1 MRLEF
6 GAKEWFVSVVSMLVL
21 TDLVILLDIPFLRQ
35 ILGFIILTLLPGLL
49 IIQILKLNKL
59 EVTEKV
65 VLSVGLSISFLMFF
79 GLFINSLSLIIGYKT
94 PLATIPLLISFNIAF
109 VALAIIGYKINEDVP
124 YSIPDLNLTVSEKVF
139 LIIPI
144 FFPALSIFGMHVM
157 NTTNNNIVL
166 MLLIFLI
173 SSYVAF
179 VCFFNQKFPERLYP
193 VVIFL
198 ISISLLL
205 LLSLRSNHI
214 IGVDTHIEYY
224 FFQTT
229 LNRLHWS
236 VFGHST
242 LDACLSISLLPTIYK
257 SILNINSE
265 FLFKIL
271 YSMIYSISPLV
282 IYILSKK
289 YIGEF
294 YAFLASCFFM
304 FQSVFLWTEYNAR
317 TSLAALFFALA
328 MLILFDGKMDIP
340 KKRLLFIIFMA
351 SCMVSH
357 YSTTYVFFFI
367 MFGAFIGLKALSKKY
382 AFKKIMSSTIV
393 ILFFIMIFL
402 WYSQVTETAF
412 NAGVGFV
419 EDTLDNLNKFFVEEM
434 RAESAQSLLRGDV
447 EQGIPYKLKFLFT
460 WLTFIFIAIGVFALI
475 RRYREMSFPE
485 LNFRKLDF
493 LRHKFE
499 VTYFMLAV
507 ICSGLS
513 VVIITLPYISVGYGM
528 ERVYSIVITI
538 LSVFFV
544 IGGIVLSRH
553 LKVQAYLII
562 LLVLIPYFLC
572 VTGVTY
578 NIFGVPRSILLN
590 SEGEQFEELYVHDQE
605 SFCAKWLKVHSQDK
619 TGVYTDFYGR
629 FGLIS
634 QAGFLPN
641 SINRYNL
648 AHHEKIDGYIY
659 LRYYNVVNAKLV
671 GRDESSGIFTSYNLT
686 EYDDVFVERNN
697 IYNNSGSEVY
707 I

>member
-6 GAKEWFVSVVSMLVL
+6 GAKEWFMSVVSMLVL

-35 ILGFIILTLLPGLL
+35 ILGFLFITLLPGLL
-49 IIQILKLNKL
+49 IVQVLKINKL

-65 VLSVGLSISFLMFF
+65 VLLVGLSISFLMFF

-109 VALAIIGYKINEDVP
+109 VALAIIEYKINEDVL
-124 YSIPDLNLTVSEKVF
+124 YSIPDLNLTVSEKLF

-144 FFPALSIFGMHVM
+144 FFPVLSIFGMHMM
-157 NTTNNNIVL
+157 NTTNNNIIL

-173 SSYVAF
+173 SSYVTF

-214 IGVDTHIEYY
+214 IGVDTHMEYY

-271 YSMIYSISPLV
+271 YSMMYSISPLI
-282 IYILSKK
+282 IYILSNK

-317 TSLAALFFALA
+317 TNLAVLFFAFS
-328 MLILFDGKMDIP
+328 MLVLFSNKIDMP

-351 SCMVSH
+351 SCIVSH
-357 YSTTYVFFFI
+357 YSTTYIFFFI
-367 MFGAFIGLKALSKKY
+367 MFVAFIGLKTLSKKY
-382 AFKKIMSSTIV
+382 AFKKIISSRIV

-402 WYSQVTETAF
+402 WYSQETETAF
-412 NAGVGFV
+412 NAGVRFV
-419 EDTLDNLNKFFVEEM
+419 EDTFDNLNMFFIKEM
-434 RAESAQSLLRGDV
+434 RSEPAQSLLGGDV
-447 EQGIPYKLKFLFT
+447 EQGIPEKLKFLFT
-460 WLTFIFIAIGVFALI
+460 WLTFIFISIGVFTLI
-475 RRYREMSFPE
+475 RRYREMSFQE

-493 LRHKFE
+493 LRNKFE
-499 VTYFMLAV
+499 VIYFMLV
-507 ICSGLS
+507 VVCSGLS
-513 VVIITLPYISVGYGM
+513 VIIISLPHVSVGYGM
-528 ERVYSIVITI
+528 ERAYSIVITI

-544 IGGIVLSRH
+544 IGGIVLSKH
-553 LKVQAYLII
+553 LKVQPYLII

-578 NIFGVPRSILLN
+578 NIFGVPHSILLN
-590 SEGEQFEELYVHDQE
+590 SEGEQFDELYVHDQE

-619 TGVYTDFYGR
+619 TGVYTDFHGR
-629 FGLIS
+629 FGLLS
-634 QAGFLPN
+634 QAGFSPN
-641 SINRYNL
+641 SVNWYNL
-648 AHHEKIDGYIY
+648 VHHEKIDGYIY
-659 LRYYNVVNAKLV
+659 LRYYNVVNTKLV
-671 GRDESSGIFTSYNLT
+671 GCNKSSVIFTSYNLT
-686 EYDDVFVERNN
+686 EYDDVFVEKNN
-697 IYNNSGSEVY
+697 IYNNGGSEVH

>member
-6 GAKEWFVSVVSMLVL
+6 GAKEWFMSVVSMLVL

-35 ILGFIILTLLPGLL
+35 ILGFLFITLLPGLL
-49 IIQILKLNKL
+49 IVQVLKINKL

-65 VLSVGLSISFLMFF
+65 VLLVGLSISFLMFF

-109 VALAIIGYKINEDVP
+109 VALAIIEYKINEDVL
-124 YSIPDLNLTVSEKVF
+124 YSIPDLNLTVSEKLF

-144 FFPALSIFGMHVM
+144 FFPVLSIFGMHMM
-157 NTTNNNIVL
+157 NTTNNNIIL

-173 SSYVAF
+173 SSYVTF

-214 IGVDTHIEYY
+214 IGVDTHMEYY

-271 YSMIYSISPLV
+271 YSMIYSVSPLV
-282 IYILSKK
+282 IYILSNK

-317 TSLAALFFALA
+317 TNLAVLFFAFS
-328 MLILFDGKMDIP
+328 MLVLFSNKIDMP

-351 SCMVSH
+351 SCIVSH
-357 YSTTYVFFFI
+357 YSTTYIFFFI
-367 MFGAFIGLKALSKKY
+367 MFVAFIGLKTLSKKY
-382 AFKKIMSSTIV
+382 AFKKIISSRIV

-412 NAGVGFV
+412 NAGVRFV
-419 EDTLDNLNKFFVEEM
+419 EDTFDNLNMFFIKEM
-434 RAESAQSLLRGDV
+434 RSEPAQSLLGGDV
-447 EQGIPYKLKFLFT
+447 EQGIPEKLKFLFT
-460 WLTFIFIAIGVFALI
+460 WLTFIFISIGVFTLI
-475 RRYREMSFPE
+475 RRYREMSFQE

-493 LRHKFE
+493 LRNKFE
-499 VTYFMLAV
+499 VIYFMLV
-507 ICSGLS
+507 VVCSGLS
-513 VVIITLPYISVGYGM
+513 VIIISLPHVSVGYGM
-528 ERVYSIVITI
+528 ERAYSIVITI

-544 IGGIVLSRH
+544 IGGIVLSKH
-553 LKVQAYLII
+553 LKVQPYLII

-578 NIFGVPRSILLN
+578 NIFGVPHSILLN
-590 SEGEQFEELYVHDQE
+590 SEGEQFDELYVHDQE

-619 TGVYTDFYGR
+619 TGVYTDFHGR
-629 FGLIS
+629 FGLLS
-634 QAGFLPN
+634 QAGFSPN
-641 SINRYNL
+641 SVNWYNL
-648 AHHEKIDGYIY
+648 VHHEKIDGYIY
-659 LRYYNVVNAKLV
+659 LRYYNVVNTKLV
-671 GRDESSGIFTSYNLT
+671 GCNKSSVIFTSYNLT
-686 EYDDVFVERNN
+686 EYDDVFVEKNN
-697 IYNNSGSEVY
+697 IYNNGGSEVH